1 MLLYYNIK
9 LFLLSINEAI
19 AIIILIVYIS
29 LFIIQELNLKMII
42 IIINL

>member
-19 AIIILIVYIS
+19 AIFKLIVYIS

-42 IIINL
+42 IINL